1 MVVMTALGA
10 MDVGRWFL
18 RLGSELPGEHNS
30 TRFMLFGQMFGNFGV
45 ERFDIADHPE
55 EEAA

>member
-1 MVVMTALGA
+1 MTALGA

-30 TRFMLFGQMFGNFGV
+30 TGFMLFRQMLGNLGV